1 MMLRFEIYF
10 SHHRAMETIML
21 RMFKESIQAWMKTI
35 ESTDLCEKKLR
46 NATY

>member
-10 SHHRAMETIML
+10 SHHRAMETITL
-21 RMFKESIQAWMKTI
+21 HMFKESIRAWMETI
-35 ESTDLCEKKLR
+35 EFTDLCEKKLR